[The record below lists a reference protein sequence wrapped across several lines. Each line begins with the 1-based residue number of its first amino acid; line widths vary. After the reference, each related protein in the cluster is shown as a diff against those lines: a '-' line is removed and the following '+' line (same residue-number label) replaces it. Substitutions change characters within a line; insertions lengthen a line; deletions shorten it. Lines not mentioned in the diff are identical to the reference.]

1 MKTGGDVGEEIGSER
16 LESRLLLWERV
27 RGPELAAASSDASAA
42 LL

>member
-1 MKTGGDVGEEIGSER
+1 MEIGGDAGEGTGSER

-27 RGPELAAASSDASAA
+27 RGPALAAVSSDASAA